1 MEDLPL
7 DRVVAAV
14 MRQNGVT
21 RELATNQVLDFLGK
35 VDDWM
40 TAGTNVLELFTER
53 FRLSDDYLL
62 DLLYS

>member
-7 DRVVAAV
+7 DRVVVAV
-14 MRQNGVT
+14 MRQNGVS
-21 RELATNQVLDFLGK
+21 RELATGQVLDFLGK
-35 VDDWM
+35 VDSWM
-40 TAGTNVLELFTER
+40 TAGINVLELFTER

>member
-35 VDDWM
+35 VDGWM